1 MALFKLCL
9 KLEIIF
15 QLFFLAAGMYAT
27 ACQRESPSSDLA
39 SSSYKAQHNAFVKI
53 STPQKHL
60 VVQTL
65 SCFETSTWFGS
76 IASAESICPNLAH
89 ITWSAPGK
97 FIVKEDG
104 TTKKVLGHCTYY
116 WNRLQVLKKKKK
128 FYPGQAEKLDPF
140 QVIYTIFCTVHQPYI
155 WYV

>member
-27 ACQRESPSSDLA
+27 ASQRESPSSDLA

-53 STPQKHL
+53 CTPQKHL

-65 SCFETSTWFGS
+65 SCFETST
-76 IASAESICPNLAH
+76 
-89 ITWSAPGK
+89 
-97 FIVKEDG
+97 
-104 TTKKVLGHCTYY
+104 
-116 WNRLQVLKKKKK
+116 
-128 FYPGQAEKLDPF
+128 
-140 QVIYTIFCTVHQPYI
+140 
-155 WYV
+155 